1 MELTKLLDE
10 LSATEGVLFVVT
22 TPGVA
27 FEVRASSE
35 HPVALHGGWAELKGD
50 GWHAHLDMSRIS
62 AVQFVEQEDHGTVPT
77 LYYVRFSSAEGETLF
92 RAYFPNPYLS
102 DDERPADYQPEK
114 LAAFHRF
121 RDRYIDQEGITFVQ
135 RSREDADRSDR
146 S

>member
-22 TPGVA
+22 TPAVV
-27 FEVRASSE
+27 FEVSASSE
-35 HPVALHGGWAELKGD
+35 HPLAVHGGWAEVKGD
-50 GWHAHLDMSRIS
+50 GWHAHIDLGRIS
-62 AVQFVEQEDHGTVPT
+62 GVQFVEQEDHGTAPT

-102 DDERPADYQPEK
+102 DDERPADFQPEK

-121 RDRYIDQEGITFVQ
+121 RDRYIGQDGVAFVL
-135 RSREDADRSDR
+135 RSREEADWSDR
-146 S
+146 G